1 MLFRDMQRLGEKEEG
16 GCGAKLS
23 VPFIF
28 LSYFFFLII
37 LWSYQKIFKFLFF
50 KMEVN

>member
-28 LSYFFFLII
+28 LSYFFFFNYFVELP
-37 LWSYQKIFKFLFF
+37 KNF
-50 KMEVN
+50 